1 MPRSPAA
8 TNATL
13 VLLPPARLMMPS
25 LYRPLATLG
34 LFASAVA
41 ATTLAAQ
48 PTANDPVVQA
58 EVAWEAGDYPRALA
72 IFDTLLRGPNAAA
85 HRERIALISGENW
98 HTSQVATDA
107 RAPRW
112 SANSRR
118 AAYETGT
125 GPARVTRVVASAEG
139 FPVLAEVSGAG
150 LVFAPAGDRIAWVAT
165 TGTAARVLLHTL
177 PASAP
182 VQVRVT
188 GTPLDLGG
196 LVPAQVTF
204 AHDSTLLVIG
214 APAGDTRTALYR
226 VSLQPNG
233 RAAAPVRISVID
245 SVVSDVVVARDARH
259 VLFGVGGRSPL
270 QQGTGGAFARGPAR
284 RQFAVLDL
292 VTGAEWVIDGEA
304 PVLAAR
310 GAHVAWISR
319 VNGTNRVY
327 AATFTTLDTPRE
339 VHRTTD
345 GLDALALTPDGSRVT
360 FQQRPREDWDLYT
373 VPTAGGAAERVTR
386 EIQHDLLPQWLD
398 ESRLLAVMGEA
409 RHRRSYLY
417 TGGRRIRLFHNNT
430 VRTIAPE
437 YEWAPSPDGTR
448 LLIVAERDGD
458 TVTPHRHLWCMD
470 LTREVTVPELLVRVQ
485 ENQRLELALRASGT
499 AAFAPIADAV
509 RTAVN
514 EVSVDRAYR
523 WSFDLFQFGS
533 KHVTQPGN
541 ANARAYLQDAYRS
554 FGYTDVRAQAFEART
569 AVNQPPVPTANIL
582 AVLPG
587 TTHPELVYVISS
599 HFDSRAEGP
608 GADDN
613 TSGTAVLLETARVLA
628 ARPQA
633 ATIIF
638 ASLTGEESGL
648 LGGREFVRVAKAE
661 GLQLAGVL
669 NNDMVGWANDQRLD
683 NTIRYSNPGIR
694 DIQHAAALGFTD
706 LITYDAFYYKST
718 DAQAFYDG
726 YGDIVG
732 GIGSYPV
739 LGNPHYHMP
748 HDVLETIN
756 HRLVAEVAKTTVASI
771 MYLASAPSRLSG
783 LRVARGEGQ
792 SVRVSWNASPERDI
806 AHYEVTWG
814 PAAAPSQ
821 QRREVTGTVAELRE
835 VPAGSVVQVRA
846 VNRRGLAGWD
856 WARGTVAAR

>member
-1 MPRSPAA
+1 MIVS
-8 TNATL
+8 TL
-13 VLLPPARLMMPS
+13 
-25 LYRPLATLG
+25 RPLAALG
-34 LFASAVA
+34 VF
-41 ATTLAAQ
+41 TLAASAAPLVAQ
-48 PTANDPVVQA
+48 PSANAPITRA
-58 EVAWEAGDYPRALA
+58 EFAWDAGDYTRALA
-72 IFDTLLRGPNAAA
+72 LLDTLLRGPDAAA
-85 HRERIALISGENW
+85 LRERIALLTGENW
-98 HTSQVATDA
+98 HTTQVAENA

-112 SANSRR
+112 SPDGRF

-125 GPARVTRVVASAEG
+125 GASRITRVVAGTDG
-139 FPVLAEVSGAG
+139 FPLLAELGGAG
-150 LVFAPAGDRIAWVAT
+150 LVFSPRGERIAWVANAGDT
-165 TGTAARVLLHTL
+165 PRVHLHSL
-177 PASAP
+177 PATAP
-182 VQVRVT
+182 ASSRVRVS
-188 GTPLDLGG
+188 GAALDLGG
-196 LVPAQVTF
+196 LVPAQVRF
-204 AHDSTLLVIG
+204 VHDSVLLVVG
-214 APAGDTRTALYR
+214 APAGEARTALYR
-226 VSLQPNG
+226 VPLLRNG
-233 RAAAPVRISVID
+233 RAGAAVRVSVID
-245 SVVSDVVVARDARH
+245 SVVSEPVVADGARH
-259 VLFGVGGRSPL
+259 VLYGVGGRSPL

-292 VTGAEWVIDGEA
+292 GTGAERVLAGEA
-304 PVLAAR
+304 PVLSAR
-310 GAHVAWISR
+310 GTHAAWITREGGINRVHVAALT
-319 VNGTNRVY
+319 G
-327 AATFTTLDTPRE
+327 LDAPRE

-345 GLDALALTPDGSRVT
+345 ALDALALTPDGSRVT
-360 FQQRPREDWDLYT
+360 FQQRVREDWELFT
-373 VPTAGGAAERVTR
+373 APTTGSAPSGGAPERVTR

-398 ESRLLAVMGEA
+398 GERLLAVMGEA

-417 TGGRRIRLFHNNT
+417 TAGRRIRLFHNNT

-437 YEWAPSPDGTR
+437 YEWAPSPDGTK

-470 LTREVTVPELLVRVQ
+470 LTREVTVPELLARVT
-485 ENQRLELALRASGT
+485 ENRRAEHALRASG
-499 AAFAPIADAV
+499 AQAFAPIADAV
-509 RTAVN
+509 RAAVAD
-514 EVSVDRAYR
+514 VSVDRVYR
-523 WSFDLFQFGS
+523 SSFDLFQFDS

-541 ANARAYLQDAYRS
+541 AKARAYLQAAYRG
-554 FGYTDVRAQAFEART
+554 FGITDVREQPFEART

-587 TTHPELVYVISS
+587 TTHPELIYVISS

-628 ARPQA
+628 SRPQA

-648 LGGREFVRVAKAE
+648 LGGRDFVRVAKAE
-661 GLQLAGVL
+661 GLQLVGVL

-694 DIQHAAALGFTD
+694 DIQHAAAIGFSD

-739 LGNPHYHMP
+739 LGNPHYHQP

-756 HRLVAEVAKTTVASI
+756 HRLVAEVARTTVASI

-783 LRVARGEGQ
+783 LEAVADGASAARVRWTP
-792 SVRVSWNASPERDI
+792 SRERDVVR
-806 AHYEVTWG
+806 YVVTWG
-814 PAAAPSQ
+814 PEADPARH
-821 QRREVTGTVAELRE
+821 RRESTTPE
-835 VPAGSVVQVRA
+835 VRLDNAPAGTVVQVKA
-846 VNRRGLAGWD
+846 VNGRGLEGWD
-856 WARGTVAAR
+856 WARIRVGQTAR

>member
-1 MPRSPAA
+1 
-8 TNATL
+8 
-13 VLLPPARLMMPS
+13 MMPS
-25 LYRPLATLG
+25 LTRPFATFGLVALAAFATP
-34 LFASAVA
+34 LFA
-41 ATTLAAQ
+41 Q
-48 PTANDPVVQA
+48 PSANDPIVRA
-58 EVAWEAGDYPRALA
+58 EFAWEAGDYPRALA
-72 IFDTLLRGPNAAA
+72 LFDTLLRGPNAAA
-85 HRERIALISGENW
+85 HREHVALITGENW

-112 SANSRR
+112 SADSRR

-125 GPARVTRVVASAEG
+125 AAARLTRVVASTGG
-139 FPVLAEVSGAG
+139 FPVLVEVSGGG
-150 LVFAPAGDRIAWVAT
+150 LVFSPSGDRIAWVGT
-165 TGTAARVLLHTL
+165 TGTDARVLLHTL

-182 VQVRVT
+182 SRARVN
-188 GTPLDLGG
+188 GTPLDLRG
-196 LVPAQVTF
+196 LVPAQVRF

-226 VSLQPNG
+226 VPLQRNG
-233 RAAAPVRISVID
+233 RSGTPVRLSVID
-245 SVVSDVVVARDARH
+245 SVVSDVIVAGGSRH
-259 VLFGVGGRSPL
+259 VLYGVGGRSPL

-292 VTGAEWVIDGEA
+292 VSGAERVLSGEA
-304 PVLAAR
+304 PVLSAR
-310 GAHVAWISR
+310 GSHVAWISR
-319 VNGTNRVY
+319 VNGTNRVH
-327 AATFTTLDTPRE
+327 AAALSALDAPRE
-339 VHRTTD
+339 VHSTTD
-345 GLDALALTPDGSRVT
+345 ALDALALTPDGSRVT
-360 FQQRPREDWDLYT
+360 FQQRPREDWDLYSA
-373 VPTAGGAAERVTR
+373 PTAGGAVERLTR

-398 ESRLLAVMGEA
+398 DSRLLAVMGEA

-417 TGGRRIRLFHNNT
+417 TGGRRVRLFHNNS

-437 YEWAPSPDGTR
+437 YEWAPSPDGTK

-470 LTREVTVPELLVRVQ
+470 LSREVTVPELLARVQ
-485 ENQRLELALRASGT
+485 ENQRTELALRASGR

-509 RTAVN
+509 RAAVN
-514 EVSVDRAYR
+514 DVSVDRAYR
-523 WSFDLFQFGS
+523 WSFDLFQFDS

-541 ANARAYLQDAYRS
+541 AKARAYLQNTYRS
-554 FGYTDVRAQAFEART
+554 FGYTDVREQRFEART
-569 AVNQPPVPTANIL
+569 AVNQPTAPTANIL

-628 ARPQA
+628 SRPQA
-633 ATIIF
+633 ATIVF

-661 GLQLAGVL
+661 GLKLAGVL

-694 DIQHAAALGFTD
+694 DIQHAAALGFSD

-726 YGDIVG
+726 YGDVVG

-739 LGNPHYHMP
+739 LGNPHYHQT

-771 MYLASAPSRLSG
+771 MYLASSPSRLAGLTASRIEG
-783 LRVARGEGQ
+783 NALRVE
-792 SVRVSWNASPERDI
+792 WTASPEQDI
-806 AHYEVTWG
+806 AHYEITWG
-814 PAAAPSQ
+814 PANDPAQ
-821 QRREVTGTVAELRE
+821 QRTESTSPRIVLRD

-856 WARGTVAAR
+856 WARSSVEAR

>member
-1 MPRSPAA
+1 MIVS
-8 TNATL
+8 
-13 VLLPPARLMMPS
+13 VL
-25 LYRPLATLG
+25 RPLAAFGVFTLV
-34 LFASAVA
+34 ASATALA
-41 ATTLAAQ
+41 ATPLAVMPLAAQ
-48 PTANDPVVQA
+48 PSADAPITRA
-58 EVAWEAGDYPRALA
+58 EFAWEAGDYPRALA
-72 IFDTLLRGPNAAA
+72 LLDTLLRGPDAGVL
-85 HRERIALISGENW
+85 RERIALLTGENW
-98 HTSQVATDA
+98 RTTQVAENA

-112 SANSRR
+112 SPDGRF

-125 GPARVTRVVASAEG
+125 GAARVTRVVAGTDG
-139 FPVLAEVSGAG
+139 FPLLAEVGGAG
-150 LVFAPAGDRIAWVAT
+150 LVFSPRGERIAWVANV
-165 TGTAARVLLHTL
+165 GDAPRVQLHTL
-177 PASAP
+177 PVAAP
-182 VQVRVT
+182 AAARARTT
-188 GTPLDLGG
+188 GTPLDLGD
-196 LVPAQVTF
+196 LVPAQVRF
-204 AHDSTLLVIG
+204 VHDSVLLVIG
-214 APAGDTRTALYR
+214 APTGEVRTALYR
-226 VSLQPNG
+226 VPLQRNG
-233 RAAAPVRISVID
+233 RAGAPVRLSTID
-245 SVVSDVVVARDARH
+245 SVVSEPVVAGGARH
-259 VLFGVGGRSPL
+259 VLYGVGGRSPL

-292 VTGAEWVIDGEA
+292 TTGVERVMAGEA
-304 PVLAAR
+304 PVLSAR
-310 GAHVAWISR
+310 GTHAAWITREAGVNRVHVAAL
-319 VNGTNRVY
+319 G
-327 AATFTTLDTPRE
+327 ALDAPRE

-360 FQQRPREDWDLYT
+360 FQQRLREDWEMFT
-373 VPTAGGAAERVTR
+373 APTAGGAPERVTR

-398 ESRLLAVMGEA
+398 DERLLAVMGEA

-437 YEWAPSPDGTR
+437 YEWAPSPDGTK

-470 LTREVTVPELLVRVQ
+470 LTREVTVPELIARVN
-485 ENQRLELALRASGT
+485 ENRTAELALRASGAT
-499 AAFAPIADAV
+499 AFAPIADAV
-509 RTAVN
+509 RAAVS
-514 EVSVDRAYR
+514 EVSVDRVYR
-523 WSFDLFQFGS
+523 SSFDLFQFDS

-541 ANARAYLQDAYRS
+541 AKARAYLQGAYRS
-554 FGYTDVRAQAFEART
+554 FGFTDVREQSFQART

-628 ARPQA
+628 SRPQA

-694 DIQHAAALGFTD
+694 DIQHAAAIGFSD

-771 MYLASAPSRLSG
+771 MYLASSPSRLAG
-783 LRVARGEGQ
+783 LEATAEGATT
-792 SVRVSWNASPERDI
+792 VRVQWTSSRERDVVR
-806 AHYEVTWG
+806 YRVTWG
-814 PAAAPSQ
+814 PETEPTRYSTESASPSVRLDNAPP
-821 QRREVTGTVAELRE
+821 GT
-835 VPAGSVVQVRA
+835 VVQVKA
-846 VNRRGLAGWD
+846 VNARGLEGWD
-856 WARGTVAAR
+856 WGRIRTSGSAR